1 MCQMQPAPAQ
11 VAGRPH
17 GGRIDR
23 GLRAH
28 PSAQQHGNFLG
39 VDLVVFGLA
48 PRAGLHGEGMPA
60 HDGNP
65 LLRPESS
72 PPLPGEHTVDT
83 DDDILALGRD
93 GVEERGWRGW
103 HVTVPQKR
111 PSLVHEAAGHG
122 AGVQVDATSNLVRRG
137 VKAPE
142 VSSA

>member
-72 PPLPGEHTVDT
+72 PPLPGEQTVDT

-93 GVEERGWRGW
+93 GFEERCWRGW

-111 PSLVHEAAGHG
+111 PSLVHEAEGHR
-122 AGVQVDATSNLVRRG
+122 AGVQVDATITLVRRG